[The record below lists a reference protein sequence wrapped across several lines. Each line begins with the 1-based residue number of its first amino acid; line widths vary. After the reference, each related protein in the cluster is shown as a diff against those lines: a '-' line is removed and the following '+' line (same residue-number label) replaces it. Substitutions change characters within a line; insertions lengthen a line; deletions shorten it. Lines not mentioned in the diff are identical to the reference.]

1 MLTGKRILLIVA
13 GGIAAYKTLELIR
26 RGRERG
32 LSFRVILTR
41 SGGGIR
47 DAAEPRLPLREQGLS
62 GAFFR

>member
-41 SGGGIR
+41 SG
-47 DAAEPRLPLREQGLS
+47 A
-62 GAFFR
+62 